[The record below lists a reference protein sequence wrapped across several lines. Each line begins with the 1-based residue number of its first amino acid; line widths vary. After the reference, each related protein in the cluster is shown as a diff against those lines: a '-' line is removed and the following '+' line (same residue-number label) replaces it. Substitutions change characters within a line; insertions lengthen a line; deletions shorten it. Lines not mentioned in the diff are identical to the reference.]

1 MELSGGTILVLVV
14 ILLIVIWVV
23 WYVSLYNRI
32 VKLKTTREN
41 AWSDIDVQLRL
52 RFDLVDN
59 LVETVKWYAKH
70 EKGTLENIVKARH
83 MFTTSAPAD
92 VKGKAEADNFLTW
105 TLKTL
110 FATVEADYPEL
121 KADKHFMELQSELSD
136 IENKI
141 ASARRYFNATTR
153 EYNTAVQEFPANVL
167 FHKQPEDYFEWSE
180 EDKKAPKVKFDD

>member
-1 MELSGGTILVLVV
+1 MELSQGTILVLVILGLVV
-14 ILLIVIWVV
+14 ICVI
-23 WYVSLYNRI
+23 WYVSLYNKI

-83 MFTTSAPAD
+83 MFTATAPAD
-92 VKGKAEADNFLTW
+92 VKGKSEADNFLTW

-121 KADKHFMELQSELSD
+121 KADKHFLELQGELSD

-141 ASARRYFNATTR
+141 ASARRYFNAATR
-153 EYNTAVQEFPANVL
+153 EYNTAVQEFPANIL

-180 EDKKAPKVKFDD
+180 EDKKAPKVKFD